1 MRVVFLAVLFLSMSS
16 ATFGQTFESTVG
28 MSGEDIFQK
37 VVKSQDGGWLTCGQS
52 FMDWSSGESWAM
64 KFDASGNVMWEYFS
78 PVWGF
83 AIFSDVV
90 ELSSGEW
97 VFVGTSQLPGPWYDI
112 SWKVVRLSP
121 QGELVSEFTFDLDNM
136 INLRAIRQRSDGSFV
151 VLGWQGFGIGGKE
164 AVLFSLD
171 SSFNLLE
178 TVTWGEG
185 DTRTTSIVS
194 DGDSGWFV
202 AGTDLSMSGDNTDT
216 WLLYHLDENFDVVEQ
231 IAHPFS
237 SMTALNELD
246 LVGSELLLSGAD
258 KDENNDWRPG
268 IARIPVDLST
278 VEWLSS
284 DIMNAHASG
293 VYFPSGSSSGW
304 SVGYGQHPQM
314 GTYQPYMQAFSQD
327 LEWSGAAQWIPIDVQ
342 HAVVLD
348 VLEHEGLLALAGQTM
363 DENFNLQGWLKVM
376 DAASDVA
383 ELPPHQEWSAAYP
396 NPTCGMVQ
404 LKCPSEGVLHWSDQL
419 GRSVDS
425 DVLPLDNGWFDVSRL
440 ASGVYHVRLT
450 GQGQAPVQTVV
461 IASE

>member
-1 MRVVFLAVLFLSMSS
+1 MH
-16 ATFGQTFESTVG
+16 GQTFESTVG
-28 MSGEDIFQK
+28 MSGEDAFQK
-37 VVKSQDGGWLTCGQS
+37 VVRSQDGGWLTCGQS

-90 ELSSGEW
+90 ELPSGEW

-112 SWKVVRLSP
+112 SWKVMRLSP
-121 QGELVSEFTFDLDNM
+121 QGELVSEFTFDLDNI
-136 INLRAIRQRSDGSFV
+136 INLRAIRQRSDGGFV
-151 VLGWQGFGIGGKE
+151 VLGWQGFGSGGRE
-164 AVLFSLD
+164 AVLFALD

-194 DGDSGWFV
+194 DGGSGWFV
-202 AGTDLSMSGDNTDT
+202 AGTDLSMNGDNTDT
-216 WLLYHLDENFDVVEQ
+216 WLLYHLDENFDVVGL

-268 IARIPVDLST
+268 IARIPVDLSS

-284 DIMNAHASG
+284 DILNAHASG
-293 VYFPSGSSSGW
+293 VYFPDEASSGW

-314 GTYQPYMQAFSQD
+314 GIYQPYMQAFSQD
-327 LEWSGAAQWIPIDVQ
+327 LEWSSEVQWIPIDVQ

-363 DENFNLQGWLKVM
+363 NENFNLQGWLKVM
-376 DAASDVA
+376 DAASDVVEWPSQA
-383 ELPPHQEWSAAYP
+383 EWTAAYP

-404 LKCPSEGVLHWSDQL
+404 LNCPSEGVLHWSDEL
-419 GRSVDS
+419 GRSVDR
-425 DVLPLDNGWFDVSRL
+425 DVMSLDNGWYDLSRL
-440 ASGVYHVRLT
+440 PTGVYHVRLT
-450 GQGQAPVQTVV
+450 GLGQAPVQTVV
-461 IASE
+461 IAPE